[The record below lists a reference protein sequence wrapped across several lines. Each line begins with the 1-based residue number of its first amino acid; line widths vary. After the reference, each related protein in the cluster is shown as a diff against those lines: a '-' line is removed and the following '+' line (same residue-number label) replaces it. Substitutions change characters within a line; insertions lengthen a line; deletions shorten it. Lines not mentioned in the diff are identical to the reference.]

1 MFANHLQQI
10 LATQIDSNNLA
21 LAIQK
26 DVGGDRTHAIDF
38 GGSALPAFQVRHLR
52 PLHAQALHGSCPCVL
67 LVVEGYAND
76 LKPFVLILLVGSHDV
91 GHLLAARTAPAG
103 PEIYEDIFSFAHIIA

>member
-26 DVGGDRTHAIDF
+26 GRWRG
-38 GGSALPAFQVRHLR
+38 
-52 PLHAQALHGSCPCVL
+52 
-67 LVVEGYAND
+67 
-76 LKPFVLILLVGSHDV
+76 
-91 GHLLAARTAPAG
+91 
-103 PEIYEDIFSFAHIIA
+103 

>member
-67 LVVEGYAND
+67 LVVEGYANN
-76 LKPFVLILLVGSHDV
+76 LQPFVLILLVGCHDV
-91 GHLLAARTAPAG
+91 GISWRQGPHQLAQKSTRTYFPL
-103 PEIYEDIFSFAHIIA
+103 PT